1 MPNHPGGRW
10 LPWLISVVMVAPLVV
25 PLPHSDDSPLWRMV
39 SGTSHVILF
48 TVLAWQLAQCA
59 PARLRGL
66 KLWFGLAILAGLIEM
81 WQLKI
86 GRSAEWSDWFYGL
99 LGATGAIGTAK
110 LHSKLR
116 VAVLL
121 GLALIPPLWIGTLLA
136 QEARAFP
143 VLLDPQ
149 SIWARQGWT
158 QQGGQVQPLDFSKFC
173 FRANSSGEEVE
184 YPGLFRPVFHCDWRG
199 ITALRGSIYW
209 PNAMPTICAIRVD
222 DQRGNPPYADRFQR
236 EMAITQGWNQIVI
249 PSAELRMTPSGRE
262 LQMEQIQQWGIFLIA
277 PPQFENFVLG
287 CFALELGGGLNEEI
301 SL

>member
-1 MPNHPGGRW
+1 MPNQPGGRW
-10 LPWLISVVMVAPLVV
+10 LPWLISVAVITPLVV
-25 PLPHSDDSPLWRMV
+25 PIPHSDDNPLWRMA

-48 TVLAWQLAQCA
+48 AVLAWQLGQCA
-59 PARLRGL
+59 PARLRGW

-86 GRSAEWSDWFYGL
+86 GRSAEWSDWCYGL
-99 LGATGAIGTAK
+99 LGATGAISTTK

-116 VAVLL
+116 ISVLL

-136 QEARAFP
+136 QEVRAFP

-149 SIWARQGWT
+149 SIWAKQGWT
-158 QQGGQVQPLDFSKFC
+158 QQDGRVRALDFSKFC
-173 FRANSSGEEVE
+173 FSADLSREEVE
-184 YPGLFRPVFHCDWRG
+184 YPGLFRPVAHGDWRG
-199 ITALRGSIYW
+199 VTALRGSIYW

-249 PSAELRMTPSGRE
+249 PSAELRMTPSGRA
-262 LQMEQIQQWGIFLIA
+262 LQMEHIQQWGIFLIS
-277 PPQFENFVLG
+277 PPQFERLVLG
-287 CFALELGGGLNEEI
+287 YFTVELGEG
-301 SL
+301 SY